1 LLIIFHAFIKTI
13 LFLAVGGRNRK
24 VADAYA
30 RNGGKR
36 SFEELEAEMLQGQ
49 KLQVHR

>member
-1 LLIIFHAFIKTI
+1 MASHLIFQCLFITVSLKPYY
-13 LFLAVGGRNRK
+13 FVAVGGRNRK

-36 SFEELEAEMLQGQ
+36 CVFPS
-49 KLQVHR
+49 